1 MQIKTYILGIL
12 LHLLALTLCGQ
23 VSFHKNMQN
32 LDPIYSNTSLSLDEK
47 IATHNQFLKKA
58 QAEKNNEKIF
68 YGLSFLF
75 IDNLKS
81 QNFTEAYKY
90 ILQMEKMVE
99 NNNLFKDAI
108 YSFKAILNVYLNE
121 RDKAI
126 SYYEQA
132 VYYSRLAGDS
142 LCVAESLEQ
151 LGALNGAKGK
161 KQEAKQYFALALPMI
176 EKYGGKE
183 QKATSLNNIGN
194 THFANAEYNDAMLYF
209 NQAVDLY
216 KSIGEAK
223 KYAQSLNNIGATYIE
238 LGDYTKA
245 DQVLK
250 KCIEFNSLNKFHD
263 NLITNYKALYALN
276 VSKKD
281 FTNAHQYFELF
292 HELEDSIRGDKVK
305 LEIARLGTEVELN
318 KHQLELKENQN
329 LILKEKSKYIN
340 TIIVFSLLSL
350 ILIALVVI
358 YKIKVNYQK
367 KEQKLGQ
374 NALNDLAKLL
384 RDKNENIAL
393 LQEKLNKSG
402 NNFIPQDENIENRV
416 LEQRILT
423 QNDWNAFKIYFDK
436 SYPLYR
442 TKLLNSFSGITE
454 AEERLFLL
462 IKLKLSSVD
471 CAHILGIS
479 SESVKKTRQ
488 RLRKRIGLDAKDKLN
503 NFIENFNPT

>member
-1 MQIKTYILGIL
+1 M
-12 LHLLALTLCGQ
+12 LLAITLNGQ
-23 VSFHKNMQN
+23 VSFHKTLQN
-32 LDPIYSNTSLSLDEK
+32 LDPIYANTTLSLDEK
-47 IATHNQFLKKA
+47 LATHNQFLKKA
-58 QAEKNNEKIF
+58 QTEKNNEKVF

-81 QNFTEAYKY
+81 QNFIEAFKY
-90 ILQMEKMVE
+90 ILQMEKIAE
-99 NNNLFKDAI
+99 NNNLFLDAI
-108 YSFKAILNVYLNE
+108 YSFKAILNVYLNQ

-126 SYYEQA
+126 GYYEQA
-132 VYYSRLAGDS
+132 VHYGRLAGDS
-142 LCVAESLEQ
+142 LCVAESMEQ
-151 LGALNGAKGK
+151 IGALNGAKGN
-161 KQEAKQYFALALPMI
+161 KQKAKQYFAIALPMI

-194 THFANAEYNDAMLYF
+194 THFANAEYDDAILYF
-209 NQAVDLY
+209 NQAIEMF

-223 KYAQSLNNIGATYIE
+223 KYAQSLNNLGATYIE
-238 LGDYTKA
+238 LGDYAKA
-245 DQVLK
+245 DSILK
-250 KCIEFNSLNKFHD
+250 KCIEINSLNKFHD
-263 NLITNYKALYALN
+263 NIITNYKALYELN
-276 VSKKD
+276 VNKKD
-281 FTNAHQYFELF
+281 FTNAHKYFETF
-292 HELEDSIRGDKVK
+292 HSLEDSIRGEKVK
-305 LEIARLGTEVELN
+305 LEITRLETEVALN
-318 KHQLELKENQN
+318 KHQLELKEKQN
-329 LILKEKSKYIN
+329 LILKAKSKYIK
-340 TIIVFSLLSL
+340 TIIIFSLLSL
-350 ILIALVVI
+350 ILFALVII
-358 YKIKVNYQK
+358 YKIKVNYQTR
-367 KEQKLGQ
+367 EQRIGQ

-393 LQEKLNKSG
+393 LQEKLNKSS
-402 NNFIPQDENIENRV
+402 NNFILQIENIENRV

-488 RLRKRIGLDAKDKLN
+488 RLRKRIGLDAKEKLDL
-503 NFIENFNPT
+503 FIENFNP

>member
-1 MQIKTYILGIL
+1 MQYKKYIFEIL
-12 LHLLALTLCGQ
+12 YILLALTLDGQ
-23 VSFHKNMQN
+23 VSFHKNLQN
-32 LDPIYSNTSLSLDEK
+32 LDPIYANTKLTFEEK
-47 IATHNQFLKKA
+47 LATHNQYLKKA
-58 QAEKNNEKIF
+58 QTEKNIDKTF

-75 IDNLKS
+75 IDNLKT
-81 QNFTEAYKY
+81 QNFSDAYKY
-90 ILQMEKMVE
+90 ILLMEKIAE
-99 NNNLFKDAI
+99 NNNLFLDAI
-108 YSFKAILNVYLNE
+108 YSFKAILNVYMNE

-126 SYYEQA
+126 GFYEQA
-132 VYYSRLAGDS
+132 AKYGRLAGDS
-142 LCVAESLEQ
+142 LCVAESMEQ
-151 LGALNGAKGK
+151 LGALNGAKGN
-161 KQEAKQYFALALPMI
+161 KQKAKQYFEIAIPMI

-194 THFANAEYNDAMLYF
+194 THFSNKEFEDALLYF
-209 NQAVDLY
+209 NQAVEMY

-223 KYAQSLNNIGATYIE
+223 KYAQSLNNVGATYLE
-238 LGDYTKA
+238 LGEFSKA
-245 DQVLK
+245 DKTLK
-250 KCIEFNSLNKFHD
+250 KCIEFNSLNKFND
-263 NLITNYKALYALN
+263 NLITNYKALYELN
-276 VSKKD
+276 VHVKD
-281 FTNAHQYFELF
+281 FTNAHHYFEIF
-292 HELEDSIRGDKVK
+292 HALEDSIRGEKVK

-329 LILKEKSKYIN
+329 LFLTAKSKYIN

-350 ILIALVVI
+350 ILIALVII
-358 YKIKVNYQK
+358 YKIKVTYKTN
-367 KEQKLGQ
+367 EQKISQ

-384 RDKNENIAL
+384 REKNENLAL
-393 LQEKLNKSG
+393 LQDKLSKSS
-402 NNFIPQDENIENRV
+402 NYFIPQNERIENRV

-488 RLRKRIGLDAKDKLN
+488 RLRKRIGLEAKEKLDL
-503 NFIENFNPT
+503 FIENFNKI